1 MSSRRASPPARTSR
15 VRPHSRVRVVPILS
29 ALALSLLTA
38 GFLAGC
44 DDDESPLTASGA
56 SGAGGSNQT
65 GGSGGSTAGA
75 SGSDAGGSAGNTAGG
90 SAGSTPFEFS
100 SAYDSVPEQ
109 SITKVAALKGGVDLV
124 RDKFGVPHIVADNL
138 TDASYVQGYVMA
150 EDRFIEMDFIRRSA
164 AGTLAKLAGSLDPSL
179 IDDDIRVRAHHL
191 RATAQKGFDTLK
203 ASDDPTDKLLVETLS
218 QFAKGVNAWRDDLL
232 AGKHTLP
239 PGIDFLYTNESVEPW
254 SEVDSLVLAEYQA
267 FSLAF
272 DSDGDIF
279 RSQLAA
285 ADKTAFGAAI
295 EAQKKAREGFWKDY
309 TRMAPFDATHTLP
322 GGWDNLEKQ
331 ASFTPAPGMGIG
343 NGNGFGAPASDDG
356 RMALFEATRP
366 NTAGVGLDRLNDPT
380 RGSNNWVIGPTM
392 TTSGHTIVSN
402 DTHLQLLNPAVF
414 YLVHVTAKSPAY
426 DVMGVQFP
434 GIPLVTLG
442 MNRHLAWG
450 GTVNYIDVTDV
461 YEENLVDCAGGD
473 TAVPCVSFKGAPVA
487 AVPRKEVF
495 EVGSLG
501 VVDKTIE
508 VTMYDV
514 PHHGPIIPRVLGNHS
529 GIEALGTKELSV
541 RYTGHES
548 APLIRAIYNL
558 NIAKTVDEGKKAL
571 EADFKYGGQNWVL
584 GDDQGN
590 FGWTQTIRVPRR
602 APGFAPYLVLPGDG
616 TAEWQGD
623 LPAKYIPHAVN
634 PAQGYLATAN
644 ADPIGVTDGNDPFFG
659 QPVVDG
665 SPLYL
670 GSDYDPGTRIG
681 RITKRIEAGTKDGKK
696 LSLDDMSSIQSDA
709 ITEWG
714 EVWAPVYLDAVK
726 ALDEEIKTPGT
737 HPGLSAIAA
746 TATDRSKGL
755 LGQVQTIVSGW
766 TFDTPAGIEDANE
779 TADTLRDSQAT
790 TIVSTF
796 LTSFAQKTLLDEAK
810 EIGVT
815 RLSGSGVNKLM
826 AELILHPE
834 KLETKLAD
842 ETGDPVLFDDLSTPA
857 VESRQQIA
865 AMAVLEALEKVA
877 TKLGDDPAGWRWGKI
892 HTLQTKFFGPVSTLF
907 LPPGMDPTYPDG
919 YPRHGGDGTV
929 DVANHGADDDV
940 YSFGNGAAIR
950 FTCELDPEKGPVAR
964 NVLPGGQI
972 FQPDSPHYKDQ
983 MELWRHNQTRDLPFA
998 AADVVAE
1005 ATAEQGTN
1013 KLGRRR
1019 FTP

>member
-1 MSSRRASPPARTSR
+1 MSSRRADF
-15 VRPHSRVRVVPILS
+15 RPRLRVVPLLS

-44 DDDESPLTASGA
+44 DDEEPPLSALGTAGTAGA
-56 SGAGGSNQT
+56 
-65 GGSGGSTAGA
+65 GGSTAGTGGTAGA
-75 SGSDAGGSAGNTAGG
+75 SGGEAGGDAGAAGSAGDGG
-90 SAGSTPFEFS
+90 SAGSGPVVNF
-100 SAYDSVPEQ
+100 DSPYEAVPEQ
-109 SITKVAALKGGVDLV
+109 SVTKVAALKGGVDLV

-164 AGTLAKLAGSLDPSL
+164 AGTLAKLAGSLDPTL
-179 IDDDIRVRAHHL
+179 LDDDIRVRAHHL

-203 ASDDPTDKLLVETLS
+203 ASSDPTDKLLVETLT
-218 QFAKGVNAWRDDLL
+218 QFSKGVNAWRDDLL

-239 PGIDFLYTNESVEPW
+239 PGIDFLYTNDSVEPW
-254 SEVDSLVLAEYQA
+254 SEIDSLVLAEYQA

-272 DSDGDIF
+272 DADGDIF

-285 ADKTAFGAAI
+285 ADKTAFGAALD
-295 EAQKKAREGFWKDY
+295 AQKKAREGFWKDY
-309 TRMAPFDATHTLP
+309 TRSAPFDATHTLP

-331 ASFTPAPGMGIG
+331 ALFTPGPGEGPA
-343 NGNGFGAPASDDG
+343 GAHAQADDG

-380 RGSNNWVIGPTM
+380 RGSNNWVIGPGLTS
-392 TTSGHTIVSN
+392 SGHTIVSN

-414 YLVHVTAKSPAY
+414 YLVHVTAKNPAY

-461 YEENLVDCAGGD
+461 YEENLVECTGGD
-473 TAVPCVSFKGAPVA
+473 TTVPCVSFKGAPVA

-514 PHHGPIIPRVLGNHS
+514 PHHGPIVPRVLGDHS

-659 QPVVDG
+659 QPEVDG

-670 GSDYDPGTRIG
+670 GSDYDPGTRVG

-696 LSLDDMSSIQSDA
+696 LSLDDMSSIQGDV

-726 ALDEEIKTPGT
+726 SLDEEIKTPGT
-737 HPGLSAIAA
+737 HPELTAIAGTA
-746 TATDRSKGL
+746 TARSKGL
-755 LGQVQTIVSGW
+755 LGQVQTIVEGW
-766 TFDTPAGIEDANE
+766 TFNTPAGVEDANE
-779 TADTLRDSQAT
+779 TPESIRDSQAT
-790 TIVSTF
+790 TLVSTF
-796 LTSFAQKTLLDEAK
+796 FTSFAQKTLLDEAK
-810 EIGVT
+810 LIGVN

-826 AELILHPE
+826 AELLQHPE
-834 KLETKLAD
+834 NLETKLSDA
-842 ETGDPVLFDDLSTPA
+842 TGDPVLFDDLNTPE
-857 VESRQQIA
+857 VESKRQIA
-865 AMAVLEALEKVA
+865 AQAVLEALEKVA
-877 TKLGDDPAGWRWGKI
+877 TKLGDDPNGWRWGKI
-892 HTLQTKFFGPVSTLF
+892 HTLQTKFFGPVSSLF

-929 DVANHGADDDV
+929 DVGNHGADDDV

-950 FTCELDPEKGPVAR
+950 FTCELDPEKGPRAR

-983 MELWRHNQTRDLPFA
+983 MELWRKNQTRDLPFSA
-998 AADVVAE
+998 AEVVTD
-1005 ATAEQGTN
+1005 ATDEQATN

>member
-1 MSSRRASPPARTSR
+1 MSSRRALF
-15 VRPHSRVRVVPILS
+15 RPRLRAVPILS

-38 GFLAGC
+38 GFVAGC
-44 DDDESPLTASGA
+44 DDEEPPLQSPGA
-56 SGAGGSNQT
+56 AGAGGSQGL
-65 GGSGGSTAGA
+65 GGSAGSDAGTAGTAGA
-75 SGSDAGGSAGNTAGG
+75 SGSEAGGEAGAAGTG
-90 SAGSTPFEFS
+90 PVVPF
-100 SAYDSVPEQ
+100 DSPYEAVPEQ
-109 SITKVAALKGGVDLV
+109 SVTKAAALKGGVDLV

-150 EDRFIEMDFIRRSA
+150 EDRFIEMDFIRRTA

-179 IDDDIRVRAHHL
+179 IDGDIRVRAHHL

-203 ASDDPTDKLLVETLS
+203 ASNDPTDKLLVETLS

-232 AGKHTLP
+232 AVKHTLP

-254 SEVDSLVLAEYQA
+254 TEIDSLVLAEYQA

-285 ADKTAFGAAI
+285 ADKTAFGAADD
-295 EAQKKAREGFWKDY
+295 AQKKAREGFWKDY
-309 TRMAPFDATHTLP
+309 TRSAPFDATHTLP

-331 ASFTPAPGMGIG
+331 ALFTPAPGTGP
-343 NGNGFGAPASDDG
+343 FGASDDG

-380 RGSNNWVIGPTM
+380 RGSNNWVIGPQLSA
-392 TTSGHTIVSN
+392 SGHTLVSN

-473 TAVPCVSFKGAPVA
+473 TAVPCVSFQGAPVA
-487 AVPRKEVF
+487 TVPRKEVF

-514 PHHGPIIPRVLGNHS
+514 PHHGPIIPRVLGNHA
-529 GIEALGTKELSV
+529 GIEALGSKELSV

-558 NIAKTVDEGKKAL
+558 NIAKTVDEGKQAL

-670 GSDYDPGTRIG
+670 GSDYDPGTRVG

-696 LSLDDMSSIQSDA
+696 LSLDDMSAIQSDA

-737 HPGLSAIAA
+737 HPALTAIAA
-746 TATDRSKGL
+746 TATARSKGL
-755 LGQVQTIVSGW
+755 LGQVQTIVGGW
-766 TFDTPAGIEDANE
+766 TFDTPAGVEDANE
-779 TADTLRDSQAT
+779 TPESIRDSQAT
-790 TIVSTF
+790 TLVSTF

-810 EIGVT
+810 LIGVN

-826 AELILHPE
+826 AELLQHPE
-834 KLETKLAD
+834 KLETKLSE
-842 ETGDPVLFDDLSTPA
+842 ETGDPVLFDDLNTPA
-857 VESRQQIA
+857 VESKQQIA
-865 AMAVLEALEKVA
+865 ALAVLEALEKVA
-877 TKLGDDPAGWRWGKI
+877 TKLGDDPNGWRWGKI

-929 DVANHGADDDV
+929 DVGNHGADDDS
-940 YSFGNGAAIR
+940 YAFGNGAAIR
-950 FTCELDPEKGPVAR
+950 FTCELDPEKGPRAR
-964 NVLPGGQI
+964 NILPGGQI
-972 FQPDSPHYKDQ
+972 FQPDSPHYSDQ
-983 MELWRHNQTRDLPFA
+983 MELWRKNQTRDLPFSA
-998 AADVVAE
+998 AEVVAD
-1005 ATAEQGTN
+1005 ATSEESTN